1 MPNDIAKD
9 LIRLAAD
16 MARATGLP
24 SEFDDDHLPDRPRI
38 YWLNCLSRTVDAL
51 RVYALRVRAGADE
64 IESLR
69 SRLAAADREAT
80 VLVVAM
86 ADQFGAPD
94 NWKPLP
100 DAAGMIT
107 QISNMVAGLRE
118 ERALIVQRAENA
130 EAALVEAEQEYQD
143 ARIVRKQL
151 EARLAEADE
160 LHSRY
165 VKAVGELAGMAA
177 RYDQFGDEAVAD
189 SWPVYVSASAYDSL
203 LSWLAEAND
212 LLRDTL
218 PSVQSHIRKHRRS
231 WEAAMKRGDEFH
243 TRKHCEQMNKDLALE
258 ARIDAHLAREP

>member
-69 SRLAAADREAT
+69 SRLTDAEREAR

-86 ADQFGAPD
+86 ADKCGAPD

-118 ERALIVQRAENA
+118 ERALLVTRAENA
-130 EAALVEAEQEYQD
+130 EAALEGADRLTND
-143 ARIVRKQL
+143 AWK
-151 EARLAEADE
+151 RLAEAEALRKDAERYRWLRIPENGVSVTIADE
-160 LHSRY
+160 DDPETWY
-165 VKAVGELAGMAA
+165 E
-177 RYDQFGDEAVAD
+177 
-189 SWPVYVSASAYDSL
+189 YDSL
-203 LSWLAEAND
+203 RLDAAIDAAME
-212 LLRDTL
+212 
-218 PSVQSHIRKHRRS
+218 QSHDK
-231 WEAAMKRGDEFH
+231 
-243 TRKHCEQMNKDLALE
+243 
-258 ARIDAHLAREP
+258 

>member
-130 EAALVEAEQEYQD
+130 EAALVEAEQCID
-143 ARIVRKQL
+143 
-151 EARLAEADE
+151 LA
-160 LHSRY
+160 SR
-165 VKAVGELAGMAA
+165 ALAGEGVN
-177 RYDQFGDEAVAD
+177 DQGEAWDACV
-189 SWPVYVSASAYDSL
+189 
-203 LSWLAEAND
+203 
-212 LLRDTL
+212 
-218 PSVQSHIRKHRRS
+218 
-231 WEAAMKRGDEFH
+231 
-243 TRKHCEQMNKDLALE
+243 
-258 ARIDAHLAREP
+258 RILDAHLARKP